1 MKTDPMESAV
11 RRGRSFLQYLI
22 TVPFRI
28 TAGSVNYPNFLRLK
42 IINQKR
48 FVELDIFED
57 DF

>member
-28 TAGSVNYPNFLRLK
+28 TAGTVSSVYYPNFLRL
-42 IINQKR
+42 
-48 FVELDIFED
+48 
-57 DF
+57 